1 MFTVLGNAETGDL
14 TPIPSTLCT
23 LHFNTFNTFTLF
35 QPFSGAIA
43 VLPLGTM
50 GSLTQG
56 VVVQQHAKGSDTF
69 TYAPPTGTAGKGHLN
84 VPYFFE
90 GARYDRSYTRVTREI
105 QLHTYNYTLLKYS
118 VLQYSPKL
126 YTYHGTCGILH
137 TET

>member
-90 GARYDRSYTRVTREI
+90 GPSYDRSYTRATTTHYLSIQFYSTRR
-105 QLHTYNYTLLKYS
+105 NYTLTM
-118 VLQYSPKL
+118 VHVEFFTRSPD
-126 YTYHGTCGILH
+126 TRNSH
-137 TET
+137 